1 MNEYIDNDSIF
12 HHLVRVRRGAEPIP
26 DDGLINSES
35 EAVSTNQFRD
45 GFVSALSMI
54 FLSEIADKTFF
65 IAMIMAMSYNKFIV
79 FLGGYSA
86 LVIMTIL
93 SCLVGQ
99 VVKQFSNNETYV
111 AAVHIL
117 GAICFFVMAVQM
129 FKEAYDNRK
138 TTTTELLQEE
148 AVDINN
154 DLKDIRDEGEM
165 TVRIRKSSVSGSHQ
179 SFEIEMIGSKRNS
192 IKSNIVDRTSTPTP
206 ANGSIQE
213 ETSELRS
220 RTPPLQQTDKKTD
233 EQSDESVGCIT
244 KSRMKVEGFLGLCFN
259 AVFVKA
265 FVLTFIA
272 EWGDRSQISTVTL
285 ATSTSM
291 IAVALGACIGHFICT
306 LGAIIFGSAIAK
318 KVKITTLN
326 IFGGILFV
334 GFGAYSI
341 YLAAE
346 MIND

>member
-1 MNEYIDNDSIF
+1 
-12 HHLVRVRRGAEPIP
+12 
-26 DDGLINSES
+26 
-35 EAVSTNQFRD
+35 
-45 GFVSALSMI
+45 
-54 FLSEIADKTFF
+54 
-65 IAMIMAMSYNKFIV
+65 MSYNKFIV

-86 LVIMTIL
+86 LVIMTLL
-93 SCLVGQ
+93 SCLVGH
-99 VVKQFSNNETYV
+99 VVKQFSDNDKYV

-165 TVRIRKSSVSGSHQ
+165 TVRIRKSSISGSHQ

-192 IKSNIVDRTSTPTP
+192 LKGTNNKEHQDRTSTPT
-206 ANGSIQE
+206 SSKIEE

-233 EQSDESVGCIT
+233 KQSDESVGCFT

-326 IFGGILFV
+326 LFGGILFV

-346 MIND
+346 FLND